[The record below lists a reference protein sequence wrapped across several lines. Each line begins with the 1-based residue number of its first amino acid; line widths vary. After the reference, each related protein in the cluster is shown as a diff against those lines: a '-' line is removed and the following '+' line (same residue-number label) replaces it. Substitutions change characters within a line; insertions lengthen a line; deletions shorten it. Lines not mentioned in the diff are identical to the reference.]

1 MTFDTGRR
9 SPMLEAL
16 HYLYD
21 YNTWAMQRVLEA
33 AGRLRLQQFVAGL
46 DGHDA
51 IRDVLVHTVWAQW
64 LWLERCQGNS
74 PQTHW
79 QPGEFPYVATLTAR
93 WREIDAATHE
103 FLDSLTEADL
113 QRVIA
118 YQNIAGETWRYP
130 VWKALLHQANHAQ
143 QHRSEA
149 ALLLT
154 RAGSSPGSL
163 DLLVFEDERNAGRG

>member
-1 MTFDTGRR
+1 
-9 SPMLEAL
+9 MLQAL
-16 HYLYD
+16 RFLYD

-33 AGRLRLQQFVAGL
+33 AERLRLQQFVAGQ

-64 LWLERCQGNS
+64 IWLERCRGAS
-74 PQTHW
+74 PTSLW

-93 WREIDAATHE
+93 WRAVDAVTHN
-103 FLDSLTEADL
+103 FLDALTAEDL
-113 QRVIA
+113 DRVIS
-118 YQNIAGETWRYP
+118 YQNFAGETWHYP
-130 VWKALLHQANHAQ
+130 VWQALLHQANHAQ

-154 RAGSSPGSL
+154 RAGSSPGNL
-163 DLLVFEDERNAGRG
+163 DLLVFEDERAAQKLG